1 MYIALYQQR
10 ATAHTQ
16 TRRENKMD
24 GSTATDIVK
33 VPATRGRKPGQ
44 KVASLDYRAYI
55 LLQDADLAGFIAD
68 RDISTRKGE
77 RELIAYILAT
87 LRNDDDPIF

>member
-1 MYIALYQQR
+1 MF
-10 ATAHTQ
+10 
-16 TRRENKMD
+16 EN
-24 GSTATDIVK
+24 TATDTVK
-33 VPATRGRKPGQ
+33 APATRGRKPGQ

-55 LLQDADLAGFIAD
+55 LLQDADLASFIAE